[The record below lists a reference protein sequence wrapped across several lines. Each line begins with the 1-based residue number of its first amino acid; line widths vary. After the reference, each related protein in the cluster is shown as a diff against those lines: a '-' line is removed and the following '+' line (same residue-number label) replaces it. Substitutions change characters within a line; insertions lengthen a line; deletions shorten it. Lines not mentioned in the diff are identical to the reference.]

1 MFDRYTDRARRV
13 IILAQEQ
20 ARMLRHP
27 VIDVDHLL
35 LGLAAEGGGVAFRA
49 LETTGVSAV
58 GIREAIT
65 KTRPPSITAPAGHVP
80 FTLEA
85 KRALEGGLKE
95 SLKLSHNFIGTE
107 HLLLGVLAHCEA
119 RPASPCTEVLITC
132 GVAPA
137 GVREAVMTLLRGYA
151 DAPAEAA
158 GEGEPAQEGSRAFLL
173 AQLDSIA
180 RQVEEMRR
188 HLEAGG

>member
-13 IILAQEQ
+13 IVLAQEH

-27 VIDVDHLL
+27 VIDVEHML

-49 LETTGVSAV
+49 LEMTGISAE
-58 GIREAIT
+58 GIREAVA
-65 KTRPPSITAPAGHVP
+65 KARPPSIAASAGHVP

-95 SLKLSHNFIGTE
+95 SLKLGHNFIGTE
-107 HLLLGVLAHCEA
+107 HLLLAVLADCEA
-119 RPASPCTEVLITC
+119 RPASPCAEVLIAC

-137 GVREAVMTLLRGYA
+137 RVREAVMTLLHGYG
-151 DAPAEAA
+151 DAPAGAPAEKA
-158 GEGEPAQEGSRAFLL
+158 GEGDPL
-173 AQLDSIA
+173 ALIVARLDGIA
-180 RQVEEMRR
+180 RDVGAIRR
-188 HLEAGG
+188 HLGVTD